1 MAALAQAARRSSKS
15 DAADAQQVALEAARN
30 ESPKRTAER
39 AGASAGKGAARYHE
53 GGVGIEGD
61 SDDDADDNAP
71 RYEAPQTATARFD
84 DDGDVP
90 TGAEATE
97 ETELL
102 MAARA
107 ALVPAHMAERLRKR
121 GLSVTRTT
129 SWVGE
134 REASN
139 LVYEQHVSLTRA
151 LEEVPRLPGF
161 ANGWTIHFD
170 DNTYLKHV
178 KRGAKRS
185 TGQIPNGPE
194 WSGES
199 AEQAAEHA
207 RQALLAHESRTR
219 AEGLMLQT
227 HVGAQSAAEVAAALA
242 LQQQLKVS
250 EEAGAAVAAAAEEQR
265 REAEAKYEELAQRMK
280 KESVAAESQRAWLA
294 GALEQR
300 ESELGRL
307 QADVDTGAL
316 VPAPLPM
323 EKPESLAGT
332 LFKKSPK
339 RYGLYQLRSV
349 AVREEALAYVTGK
362 GEVRSVGIGEITT
375 LVLKSPERY
384 EFTISTSNGREY
396 HFRAHSTK
404 ALSYWMLGLQK
415 HMDYEAHQRRQR
427 GGADAPIR
435 AAVQAVQMTAEAR
448 AVSLEKKGRHGAANA
463 VRVAGLQRAAT
474 IPGGSGALHI
484 DSQSQL
490 KPLTDVS
497 SASLKKPTGGSMVTM
512 PDKSH
517 QSQFANQIRNASYGE
532 VFGKSEAG
540 VPLSKKDLSKSM
552 PILSKKRNQ
561 SITQLP
567 GSQRDLTGP
576 GALNKQTQLHGSLAN
591 ILQDVEGTMFGG
603 MGKAERLRVE
613 LSRGSEGFGI
623 SMDEHGVVRSVSGL
637 AMGSGVHVGDRV
649 VQVGETPIKQGE
661 GGKRVAELLKQRV
674 QKLAEASDIRVAL
687 DIERPERKPPPPP
700 APLQGSLFKKSPR
713 GPVYQERT
721 VCLQDGVL
729 AYVTGKRE
737 VRSVGVKEVSE
748 VGLTSAGKLE
758 FCVDMASGRK
768 YLFRAH
774 SADAIAY
781 WIIGIKEHMD
791 YEKWRV
797 SGKLRDNLQDV
808 ARMRTAVSAFQSGSP
823 GSSAAPPP

>member
-1 MAALAQAARRSSKS
+1 
-15 DAADAQQVALEAARN
+15 V
-30 ESPKRTAER
+30 
-39 AGASAGKGAARYHE
+39 SAGKGAGRYHE

-61 SDDDADDNAP
+61 SDDDVDDTAP
-71 RYEAPQTATARFD
+71 RYETPQTATARFD

-134 REASN
+134 RKASN

-484 DSQSQL
+484 DSQS
-490 KPLTDVS
+490 
-497 SASLKKPTGGSMVTM
+497 SMVTM

-576 GALNKQTQLHGSLAN
+576 SALNKQKQLQGSLAN
-591 ILQDVEGTMFGG
+591 ILQDVESTMFGG
-603 MGKAERLRVE
+603 MGKVERLRVE

-737 VRSVGVKEVSE
+737 VRSVGVKEISE

>member
-15 DAADAQQVALEAARN
+15 DAADAQQVALEVTRN

-39 AGASAGKGAARYHE
+39 AGVSAGKGAGRYHE

-61 SDDDADDNAP
+61 SDDDVDDTAP
-71 RYEAPQTATARFD
+71 RYETPQTATARFD

-134 REASN
+134 RKASN

-484 DSQSQL
+484 DSQS
-490 KPLTDVS
+490 
-497 SASLKKPTGGSMVTM
+497 SMVTM

-576 GALNKQTQLHGSLAN
+576 SALNKQKQLQGSLAN
-591 ILQDVEGTMFGG
+591 ILQDVESTMFGG
-603 MGKAERLRVE
+603 MGKVERLRVE

-687 DIERPERKPPPPP
+687 DIERQERKPPPPP

-737 VRSVGVKEVSE
+737 VRSVGVKEISE

>member
-15 DAADAQQVALEAARN
+15 DAADAQQVALEVARN

-39 AGASAGKGAARYHE
+39 AGVSAGKGAGRYHE

-61 SDDDADDNAP
+61 SDDDVDDTAP
-71 RYEAPQTATARFD
+71 RYETPQTATARFD

-134 REASN
+134 RKASN

-484 DSQSQL
+484 DSQS
-490 KPLTDVS
+490 
-497 SASLKKPTGGSMVTM
+497 SMVTM

-576 GALNKQTQLHGSLAN
+576 SALNKQKQLQGSLAN
-591 ILQDVEGTMFGG
+591 ILQDVESTMFGG
-603 MGKAERLRVE
+603 MGKVERLRVE

-737 VRSVGVKEVSE
+737 VRSVGVKEISE

>member
-15 DAADAQQVALEAARN
+15 DAADAQQVALEVTRN

-39 AGASAGKGAARYHE
+39 AGVSAGKGAGRYHE

-61 SDDDADDNAP
+61 SDDDVDDTAP
-71 RYEAPQTATARFD
+71 RYETPQTATARFD

-134 REASN
+134 RKASN

-265 REAEAKYEELAQRMK
+265 CEAEAKYEELAQRMK

-484 DSQSQL
+484 DSQS
-490 KPLTDVS
+490 
-497 SASLKKPTGGSMVTM
+497 SMVTM

-576 GALNKQTQLHGSLAN
+576 SALNKQKQLQGSLAN
-591 ILQDVEGTMFGG
+591 ILQDVESTMFGG
-603 MGKAERLRVE
+603 MGKVERLRVE

-737 VRSVGVKEVSE
+737 VRSVGVKEISE

>member
-15 DAADAQQVALEAARN
+15 DAADAQQVALEVTRN

-39 AGASAGKGAARYHE
+39 AGVSAGKGAGRYHE

-61 SDDDADDNAP
+61 SDDDVDDTAP
-71 RYEAPQTATARFD
+71 RYETPQTATARFD

-134 REASN
+134 RKASN

-484 DSQSQL
+484 DSQS
-490 KPLTDVS
+490 
-497 SASLKKPTGGSMVTM
+497 SMVTM

-576 GALNKQTQLHGSLAN
+576 SALNKQKQLQGSLAN
-591 ILQDVEGTMFGG
+591 ILQDVESTMFGG
-603 MGKAERLRVE
+603 MGKVERLRVE

-737 VRSVGVKEVSE
+737 VRSVGVKEISE

>member
-1 MAALAQAARRSSKS
+1 M
-15 DAADAQQVALEAARN
+15 
-30 ESPKRTAER
+30 
-39 AGASAGKGAARYHE
+39 SAGKGAGRYHE

-61 SDDDADDNAP
+61 SDDDVDDTAP
-71 RYEAPQTATARFD
+71 RYETPQTATARFD

-134 REASN
+134 RKASN

-484 DSQSQL
+484 DSQS
-490 KPLTDVS
+490 
-497 SASLKKPTGGSMVTM
+497 SMVTM

-576 GALNKQTQLHGSLAN
+576 SALNKQKQLQGSLAN
-591 ILQDVEGTMFGG
+591 ILQDVESTMFGG
-603 MGKAERLRVE
+603 MGKVERLRVE

-737 VRSVGVKEVSE
+737 VRSVGVKEISE